1 MKHLTSIVL
10 TFVAGL
16 VLAIL
21 LWSELDRRAAPP
33 IVISDPRPDATVVIA
48 IEGAV
53 ATPGVYALPGDARV
67 GDAITAAGGSRADA
81 DLAAIN
87 PAQRLRD
94 EAKIVVPTRM
104 STAATN
110 QPRPPAIPAYITPVA
125 EPDLPGPTVTAAAAG
140 PLNLNRATVAE
151 LEALPGLGPVL
162 AQRIVDYRAAN
173 GPFQSIDELAEVDGI
188 SPRMV
193 EELRP
198 LLVVEG

>member
-48 IEGAV
+48 VEGAV

-104 STAATN
+104 PAATN
-110 QPRPPAIPAYITPVA
+110 QPRPPAIPADITPVA
-125 EPDLPGPTVTAAAAG
+125 EPALPGPTVTAAVTG